1 MNNKTLTSKAKSRKA
16 PTKSVSQSFL
26 KKMELSLL
34 KGNND
39 ENEFETNLEN
49 FDVEQSKKQKKKK
62 TPKHESREDKK
73 NLRKLT
79 S

>member
-49 FDVEQSKKQKKKK
+49 FDVEQSKK
-62 TPKHESREDKK
+62 
-73 NLRKLT
+73 
-79 S
+79 